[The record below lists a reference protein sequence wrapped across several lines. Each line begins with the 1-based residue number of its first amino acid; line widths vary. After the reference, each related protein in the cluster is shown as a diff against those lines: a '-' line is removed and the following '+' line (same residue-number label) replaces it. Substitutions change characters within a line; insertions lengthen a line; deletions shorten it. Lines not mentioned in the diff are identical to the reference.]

1 MIPVKTA
8 CPVPLALISEVMK
21 QVKGLRLSEVPVIG
35 TRFTTG
41 SSLGPVEWIVT
52 GEVV

>member
-1 MIPVKTA
+1 
-8 CPVPLALISEVMK
+8 MK
-21 QVKGLRLSEVPVIG
+21 QVKSLRLSEIPVIG

-41 SSLGPVEWIVT
+41 SSSEEVEWIVT